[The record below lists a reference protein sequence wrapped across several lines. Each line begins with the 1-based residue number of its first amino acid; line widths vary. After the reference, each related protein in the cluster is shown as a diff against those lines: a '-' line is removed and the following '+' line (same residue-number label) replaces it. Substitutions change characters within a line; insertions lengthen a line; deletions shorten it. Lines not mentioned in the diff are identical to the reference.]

1 MTAQEL
7 YEVDFFEWA
16 KRNAEL
22 LSQGCF
28 ESADIPHIVEELD
41 GLAERD
47 RREVKSY
54 LRRLMMHLLKWQF
67 QPDQRSGSW
76 MSSIDDSREQLGYI
90 FEQSPSLRR
99 FAAESFRDVYPR
111 ARKAASRETD
121 SPFAA
126 FPEECP
132 YSFEQLIDEDFF
144 PETPRDGR

>member
-7 YEVDFFEWA
+7 YGVDFFEWA

-41 GLAERD
+41 GWAERD

-67 QPDQRSGSW
+67 QPDQRTKSWLGSIGN
-76 MSSIDDSREQLGYI
+76 SKSELDGI

-99 FAAESFRDVYPR
+99 FA
-111 ARKAASRETD
+111 
-121 SPFAA
+121 
-126 FPEECP
+126 
-132 YSFEQLIDEDFF
+132 
-144 PETPRDGR
+144 TPRPAGSGPRNRDASHSVSRGVPVQIRSIDG

>member
-7 YEVDFFEWA
+7 YGVDFFEWA

-67 QPDQRSGSW
+67 QPDPRTKSWLGS
-76 MSSIDDSREQLGYI
+76 IGDSRSELDGI

-99 FAAESFRDVYPR
+99 FASESFGDVYPR
-111 ARKAASRETD
+111 ARREAARETGM
-121 SPFAA
+121 PPTA

-132 YSFEQLIDEDFF
+132 YRFDQLMDEDFL
-144 PETPRDGR
+144 PTE